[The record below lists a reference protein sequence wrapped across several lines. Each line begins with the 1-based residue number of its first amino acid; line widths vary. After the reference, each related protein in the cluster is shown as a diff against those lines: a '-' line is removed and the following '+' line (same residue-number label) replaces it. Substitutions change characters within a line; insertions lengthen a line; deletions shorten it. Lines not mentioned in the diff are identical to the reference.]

1 MSLFQKM
8 VESNPTKY
16 PSRMGKKW
24 DDDEVAKLLSSI
36 QKKKTIENIANEHQR
51 TIGAIESQ
59 QRKLAVAY
67 WFNDKR
73 PIDEISRFTGLT
85 SEQIEWVIK
94 GRIAEIEHV
103 NKKATATKPKHV
115 SNIVSDNPNSDMK
128 EVVSLLKDIKSMLSV
143 LIEKA

>member
-8 VESNPTKY
+8 VESNPTRY

-24 DDDEVAKLLSSI
+24 DDDEVAKLLASI
-36 QKKKTIENIANEHQR
+36 QKKKTIEDIANEHQR
-51 TIGAIESQ
+51 TTGAIESQ

-94 GRIAEIEHV
+94 GRTAEIEHV
-103 NKKATATKPKHV
+103 SKKATKPKQV
-115 SNIVSDNPNSDMK
+115 SNIVADTPKSDMK
-128 EVVSLLKDIKSMLSV
+128 EVVSLLKDIKNMLSI
-143 LIEKA
+143 LIEKT